1 MKKDIRNIIKVL
13 LLFFY
18 FTGLAQEPSFYIR
31 SIRSIH
37 LDDTVGILQPIR
49 FKEVDV
55 VYNKI
60 MRISGENI
68 AVTTAGTYE
77 ASAFANINPGVMGSS
92 SKDSIKM
99 ELYLI
104 KNYSKPGEAV
114 LGTAEFGFTYGN
126 FDVASGLHIE
136 PVKVQLQSGDD
147 VSLWVRILPE
157 STIAINK
164 SSKYDHVTKPTGMGQ
179 IAGIRIA
186 KISE

>member
-1 MKKDIRNIIKVL
+1 MCTIYIPYTTLFRSKDIRNIIKVL

-68 AVTTAGTYE
+68 RSEEHTSE
-77 ASAFANINPGVMGSS
+77 
-92 SKDSIKM
+92 
-99 ELYLI
+99 
-104 KNYSKPGEAV
+104 
-114 LGTAEFGFTYGN
+114 
-126 FDVASGLHIE
+126 
-136 PVKVQLQSGDD
+136 LQSRENL
-147 VSLWVRILPE
+147 VCR
-157 STIAINK
+157 
-164 SSKYDHVTKPTGMGQ
+164 
-179 IAGIRIA
+179 
-186 KISE
+186 